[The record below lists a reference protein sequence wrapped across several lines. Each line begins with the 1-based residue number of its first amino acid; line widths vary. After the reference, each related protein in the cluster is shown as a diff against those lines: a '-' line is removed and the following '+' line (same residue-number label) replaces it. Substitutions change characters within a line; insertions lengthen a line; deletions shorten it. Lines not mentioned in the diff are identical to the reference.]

1 MNIELATG
9 IKYDNGEE
17 YVILKKG
24 VDEYSI
30 DRGKKAMRG
39 GKEKRRGFAKVVI
52 WIR

>member
-30 DRGKKAMRG
+30 DRRKKAMRG
-39 GKEKRRGFAKVVI
+39 GKETGRDFVKVAI